1 MVGYTRRPEW
11 LKLGALEPSTL
22 NKATKLSRD
31 LKLHTVCESARC
43 PNRTKCFAEDTATFM
58 ILGNICTRNCTFCAV
73 KGGKPQAPDQQES
86 DHIVQAVD
94 RLGLRYVVITS
105 VTRDDLPDGGS
116 SQFAQTIRAIH
127 KYDQNIAVEVL
138 IPDFQG
144 STSSLQTV
152 VDASPAVLNH
162 NIETVPRLYSEVR
175 PQAKYRQSLDLLK
188 QAKLLDN
195 RLLTKSGLMLGLGES
210 RGEVIEVMA
219 DLRQAACDLLTI
231 GQYLQPSLEHHR
243 LVRYVRPEEFEE
255 YQIVGKKLAFISV
268 MSGPLVRSSFH
279 AAEMYIS
286 ATRKSKQTS
295 SSPIGN
301 ESYRKLSKLVSG
313 NSHTPG

>member
-1 MVGYTRRPEW
+1 MAGYTRRPEW
-11 LKLGALEPSTL
+11 LKLSALEPTIL
-22 NKATKLSRD
+22 NRATKLTRD

-43 PNRTKCFAEDTATFM
+43 PNRTKCFAEGTATFM

-73 KGGKPQAPDQQES
+73 KHGKPQAPDPQET

-116 SQFAQTIRAIH
+116 FQFAQTVRAIR
-127 KYDQNIAVEVL
+127 KYDPGIAVEVL

-144 STSSLQTV
+144 SASALQTV

-175 PQAKYRQSLDLLK
+175 PQAQYRRSLDLLK
-188 QAKLLDN
+188 QVKLLDN
-195 RLLTKSGLMLGLGES
+195 SLLTKSGLMLGLGES
-210 RGEVIEVMA
+210 REEVIEVMA
-219 DLRQAACDLLTI
+219 DLRHAGCDFLTI
-231 GQYLQPSLEHHR
+231 GQYLQPSLQHHR
-243 LVRYVRPEEFEE
+243 LVRYIRPEDFEE
-255 YQIVGKKLAFISV
+255 YRIVGKELGFASV
-268 MSGPLVRSSFH
+268 MSGPLVRSSFD

-286 ATRKSKQTS
+286 ATRKSKQKPRS
-295 SSPIGN
+295 FVEN
-301 ESYRKLSKLVSG
+301 ESYGKGKQICQG
-313 NSHTPG
+313 

>member
-1 MVGYTRRPEW
+1 MAGYTKRPEW
-11 LKLGALEPSTL
+11 LKLGVLEPAVL
-22 NKATKLSRD
+22 NRATKLTRD

-43 PNRTKCFAEDTATFM
+43 PNRTECFAEGTATFM

-73 KGGKPQAPDQQES
+73 KHGEPRAPDPQEP
-86 DHIVQAVD
+86 DHIVQAVA

-105 VTRDDLPDGGS
+105 VTRDDLADGGS

-127 KYDQNIAVEVL
+127 EYGPDIPVEVL

-144 STSSLQTV
+144 SASALQTV
-152 VDASPAVLNH
+152 IDASPAVLNH
-162 NIETVPRLYSEVR
+162 NVETVPRLYSEVR
-175 PQAKYRQSLDLLK
+175 PQAEYGRSLDLLR
-188 QAKLLDN
+188 QAKLLDGS
-195 RLLTKSGLMLGLGES
+195 LLTKSGLMLGLGES

-219 DLRQAACDLLTI
+219 DLRQAGGDLLTI

-255 YQIVGKKLAFISV
+255 YQIVGRKLGFVSV

-279 AAEMYIS
+279 AAEMYVS
-286 ATRKSKQTS
+286 ATGESK
-295 SSPIGN
+295 
-301 ESYRKLSKLVSG
+301 EKA
-313 NSHTPG
+313 